1 MGRVAELVIGWS
13 DLVEQEDLAS
23 SPGAGRDRERAVLG
37 IGELVDPRATS
48 VKDGRWSLNAEIG
61 DEEGTGV
68 VSVGE
73 SPIVFERDS
82 RDAGEVAHREV
93 TVQGDVRAADGRAGV
108 LVDDEILIVI
118 VFSCKVVPRFRPAA
132 AATRPAAI
140 AKARRA
146 PATLRPPFCF
156 FGSSSCGIV
165 S

>member
-1 MGRVAELVIGWS
+1 MGTRRRNLSSAH
-13 DLVEQEDLAS
+13 DLFEQEDLTG
-23 SPGAGRDRERAVLG
+23 SPGAGRDREQAVLG

-108 LVDDEILIVI
+108 LVDDEILIGAADGQVDAVETEGDAPRSFI
-118 VFSCKVVPRFRPAA
+118 TGSHFAALGVFEQCLRRRSRS
-132 AATRPAAI
+132 TR
-140 AKARRA
+140 
-146 PATLRPPFCF
+146 
-156 FGSSSCGIV
+156 
-165 S
+165 

>member
-23 SPGAGRDRERAVLG
+23 SPGAGRDREQAVLG
-37 IGELVDPRATS
+37 IDELVDPRATS

-93 TVQGDVRAADGRAGV
+93 TVQGALALSAQRYLRANDLCASVVRASDFSGPRPLGVHGRRHLRARDV
-108 LVDDEILIVI
+108 LL
-118 VFSCKVVPRFRPAA
+118 
-132 AATRPAAI
+132 
-140 AKARRA
+140 
-146 PATLRPPFCF
+146 
-156 FGSSSCGIV
+156 
-165 S
+165 

>member
-23 SPGAGRDRERAVLG
+23 SPGAGRDREQAVLG

-108 LVDDEILIVI
+108 LVDDEILLGAADGQVDAIEAEGEA
-118 VFSCKVVPRFRPAA
+118 PRDAA
-132 AATRPAAI
+132 WYLLIII
-140 AKARRA
+140 APDDK
-146 PATLRPPFCF
+146 FC
-156 FGSSSCGIV
+156 GL
-165 S
+165 